1 MPHLR
6 SRHAMALFQ
15 KRLRFSRV
23 VTIQGPRQCGK
34 SVFAR
39 QLFGKTA
46 PRSEFETM
54 DVQSARM
61 LAQDNP
67 QSFLL
72 AHSKARP
79 LIIDEA
85 QKAPPLFDAIK
96 AIVDENS
103 EPGQFVLLGSTE
115 FSRELRIKESLTGR
129 MLRTRLFTLTL
140 RECLEKS
147 ALKTF
152 TVLSRSPVAT
162 RPQVMQHLDRGG
174 FPGIFAVREPSVREE
189 LLRGWLEITV
199 TRDLQQLQTLKLD
212 AELAMNIL
220 YQVAQNHEPTAAS
233 VAAALRKDTRTVQKY
248 LKAFETL
255 FILHRLDPVPGSTGK
270 PRYYLCDVSL
280 AGYLGGSFERRL
292 ETWVLHELMTK
303 ISYLGAADHTLGFYR
318 NTKGSL
324 LHWIVQNR
332 KQPRHL
338 HALRLVSRERFD
350 QRDTELLKAFE
361 KRQQTDG
368 VTTTLTLLG
377 PNLKPLRLEKV
388 EAVPW
393 ESVT

>member
-1 MPHLR
+1 MP
-6 SRHAMALFQ
+6 LFQ

-39 QLFGKTA
+39 QLFGKTE
-46 PRSEFETM
+46 PRCTFETL
-54 DVQSARM
+54 DIQSART

-67 QSFLL
+67 QSFLM
-72 AHSKARP
+72 AHSRARP

-96 AIVDENS
+96 AIVDDNP

-115 FSRELRIKESLTGR
+115 FSRELRIRESLTGR

-140 RECLEKS
+140 RECLETS
-147 ALKTF
+147 APKTF
-152 TVLSRSPVAT
+152 HILSRSPVAT
-162 RPQVMQHLDRGG
+162 RTQVMQHLDRGG
-174 FPGIFAVREPSVREE
+174 FPGIFSVRELSVREE

-220 YQVAQNHEPTAAS
+220 YQVAQNQEPTASSFAG
-233 VAAALRKDTRTVQKY
+233 ALRKDTRTIQKY
-248 LKAFETL
+248 LKALETL
-255 FILHRLDPVPGSTGK
+255 FILHRLDPVSGSTGK

-292 ETWVLHELMTK
+292 ETWVLHEFLAR
-303 ISYLGAADHTLGFYR
+303 ISYLGAADTTVGFYR

-324 LHWIVQNR
+324 LHWVVQNR
-332 KQPRHL
+332 KQPRQRQ
-338 HALRLVSRERFD
+338 AIRLISKERFD
-350 QRDTELLKAFE
+350 QRDTELLKSFQ
-361 KRQQTDG
+361 KRQQSDG

-377 PNLKPLRLEKV
+377 PNLKPLRLESV
-388 EAVPW
+388 DVLPW
-393 ESVT
+393 EFVA